1 MNASATQE
9 NHGDILT
16 QSEVATLLAQ
26 VADDD
31 RTVAVHKADHSV
43 EQRDREAVQPYDFR
57 HPAFLSASELR
68 KLRLG
73 HDEFLRALAARLS
86 IYLRMDF
93 SLQLA
98 KLHTLP
104 FRQFAAGLTTP
115 TCTTIFKVEPLRG
128 ICLLDLHPALALTLL
143 DRLLGGP
150 GTNVNTRH
158 TPTDIELSLIDQA
171 VTLMLTE
178 WCKHWHPLALRP
190 ALLGHEDNG
199 HFLQTSTDETM
210 MVVVAMDARLGDCQ
224 APIHLA
230 FPYFTIEPIIRQVCA
245 SLETAAQ
252 PTEPSPARPVQW
264 NSQLDD
270 VLVPVTAQWEDLVI
284 TARELS
290 QLKVGD
296 FIQLSPDCAEEIQ
309 IRLASKAKFVGR
321 LGTQG
326 NHRAVELQ
334 QTVHS

>member
-1 MNASATQE
+1 MDSSVTQE
-9 NHGDILT
+9 NQGDVLT
-16 QSEVATLLAQ
+16 QAEVEALLAQ
-26 VADDD
+26 VAADQS
-31 RTVAVHKADHSV
+31 TVAIHKADHSV
-43 EQRDREAVQPYDFR
+43 EKRDRDAVQPHDFR

-73 HDEFLRALAARLS
+73 HDDYLRALAARMS

-93 SLQLA
+93 SLQLT
-98 KLHTLP
+98 KLHTQP
-104 FRQFAAGLTTP
+104 FRKFAESLTTP
-115 TCTTIFKVEPLRG
+115 SCITIFKAEPLRG
-128 ICLLDLHPALALTLL
+128 ICILDLNPAIALTML

-150 GTNVNTRH
+150 GLNVNTDH

-171 VTLMLTE
+171 VTLILTE
-178 WCKHWHPLALRP
+178 WCKHWNPMELRP
-190 ALLGHEDNG
+190 AILGHEDNG
-199 HFLQTSTDETM
+199 SFLQTSADETM
-210 MVVVAMDARLGDCQ
+210 MVVLIMDARLGDCQ

-230 FPYFTIEPIIRQVCA
+230 FPYFTIEPIIRRVCA

-252 PTEPSPARPVQW
+252 PPEQAPMSPVQW
-264 NSQLDD
+264 NPQLDD
-270 VLVPVTAQWEDLVI
+270 VLVPITAQWENLVI

-296 FIQLSPDCAEEIQ
+296 FIQLSPDCVQEIQ
-309 IRLASKAKFVGR
+309 IRLASKTKFVGR